1 MHLCVFFQ
9 VCQHTECFAT
19 NCAQILFDI
28 TMSIQVKLVGGLT
41 HDSPAYATH
50 ELVRIHLFGWMTSF
64 NFITVVQMQGVHD
77 AMNAINMTILRTHR
91 DILLQRKEKEKK
103 LHLCP
108 TCTYIVFFW

>member
-41 HDSPAYATH
+41 HDLTAFATH
-50 ELVRIHLFGWMTSF
+50 ELVKIHWLGWMLLV
-64 NFITVVQMQGVHD
+64 NIIQAVKVQGVHD
-77 AMNAINMTILRTHR
+77 AVNAVNMTIL
-91 DILLQRKEKEKK
+91 
-103 LHLCP
+103 P
-108 TCTYIVFFW
+108 T